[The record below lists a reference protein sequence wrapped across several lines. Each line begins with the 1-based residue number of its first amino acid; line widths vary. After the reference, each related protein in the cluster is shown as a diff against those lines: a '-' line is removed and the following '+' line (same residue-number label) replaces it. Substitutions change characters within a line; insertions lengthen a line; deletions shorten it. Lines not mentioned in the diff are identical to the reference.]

1 MFTGIV
7 EATGVVRALTP
18 GEGSA
23 RLVVEAEA
31 FLDGARV
38 GDSIAVNGV
47 CVTITRTGG
56 TLFEADLGVETLRR
70 TTLGQLRP
78 GIRVNLERP
87 LALGDRLG
95 GHLVQGHV
103 DGVARIADRRQEGQ
117 SWWLEIVVPRALA
130 RYVVE
135 KGSITIDGVS
145 LTVAGAAEDRLT
157 VCLIPHTCAATT
169 LGRLQVGA
177 YVNVE
182 VDVLAKYVE
191 RLVAPYGVGAAA
203 ADGPVREGDA

>member
-7 EATGVVRALTP
+7 EATGVVRAFTQ

-23 RLVVEAEA
+23 RLVVEAAA

-47 CVTITRTGG
+47 CVTITRARGA
-56 TLFEADLGVETLRR
+56 LFEADLGVETLRR

-87 LALGDRLG
+87 MALGDRLG

-103 DGVARIADRRQEGQ
+103 DGVGRVTDLRQEGQ
-117 SWWLEIVVPRALA
+117 SWWLEVAIPQALA

-135 KGSITIDGVS
+135 KGSITVDGVS
-145 LTVAGAAEDRLT
+145 LTVASAAADRLT
-157 VCLIPHTCAATT
+157 VCLIPHTFAVTT
-169 LGRLQVGA
+169 FGRLQVGA
-177 YVNVE
+177 YVNLE

-191 RLVAPYGVGAAA
+191 RLVAPYAVGAAV
-203 ADGPVREGDA
+203 ADAPVPEGDA